1 MSGSTIDSQLIERGT
16 VMAQKLILE
25 LVDGQEVEASLI
37 GTFRPDDGEIDIL
50 LEENGERCKLS
61 LSDICCI
68 FFNDDFDQVAYPS
81 DNDAMDSTELLEDVE
96 TVSGKHF
103 QIRLIEGQEFQT
115 GFYARSID
123 NHAPY
128 KIIFFVFDG
137 IMVRSQHSH
146 LCEILEKKGMVRNS
160 DIQETLEKQQSL
172 KSRRVGEI
180 ISEQNEIS
188 INNVEEVLQRSH
200 KSGSIPP
207 NARVGDILIA
217 EGLVTRQQVD
227 EALANQQSGK
237 KKKIGQ
243 LLVENGFV
251 SEDQILSALSTKF
264 HMRFVNLETLT
275 PHRKALN
282 ALPGY
287 LIRKLH
293 IFPLEYTNNRLVV
306 ATSNPTDSS
315 IPNIIRFSTNQKLEL
330 VVATSNDILAAIKRY
345 IPEQEDIVKLI
356 TGDSDE
362 SSVITEEEEA
372 EDPVFNESDSQI
384 VRLCNQILIDAY
396 EKSASDIHFEPGTRN
411 DPLTI
416 RHRTEGLC
424 KVVHTIPS
432 MYKKP
437 LISRLKIISG
447 LDITEHRKPQSGKIL
462 LSVKNN
468 KVEYRV
474 EITPTVGGNEDAVL
488 RVLSGSKTH
497 PLEEMK
503 FSKENLENLKKILTK
518 PFGILLCVGPTGSG
532 KTTTLHSALDFI
544 NSPVRKIWTVEDP
557 VEITQPGLRQVQV
570 NPKAG
575 YTFQEALRSFLR
587 ADPDVIMIGEM
598 RDSETAQIAIQA
610 SLTGH
615 FVLSTLHTNSAPE
628 TIVRLTEMGIDP
640 LNFSDALLG
649 ILSQRLTLQLCDHC
663 KKSYHPSYEEYEELV
678 VAYGEDWFKAHNMK
692 EYSDD
697 LTLMKRVGCTRC
709 DSSGY
714 KGRIALHELLIGT
727 EQAKVAIKKQYSAV
741 EIKNQ
746 SLAENMKTI
755 KMDGISKVFQ
765 GLTDLSQILKVC
777 V

>member
-1 MSGSTIDSQLIERGT
+1 
-16 VMAQKLILE
+16 MAQKLILE
-25 LVDGQEVEASLI
+25 LVDGQKVEASLI
-37 GTFRPDDGEIDIL
+37 GSFRPDDGEIDIL
-50 LEENGERCKLS
+50 LEENGERCKLP
-61 LSDICCI
+61 LSEICSI

-81 DNDAMDSTELLEDVE
+81 DNDVSDNTESLEEVE

-103 QIRLIEGQEFQT
+103 QIRLIGEQEFQT

-123 NHAPY
+123 NHAPH
-128 KIIFFVFDG
+128 KLIFFVFDG
-137 IMVRSQHSH
+137 IMLRSQHSR
-146 LCEILEKKGMVRNS
+146 LCEILEKKGLIRSS
-160 DIQETLEKQQSL
+160 DIQKTLEKQQSL

-180 ISEQNEIS
+180 ISEQNKIS
-188 INNVEEVLQRSH
+188 INDVEAVLQRSY
-200 KSGSIPP
+200 KSDTISP
-207 NARVGDILIA
+207 NTRVGDILVA

-227 EALANQQSGK
+227 EALASQQSGK

-243 LLVENGFV
+243 LLVECELV
-251 SEDQILSALSTKF
+251 SEDQLLSALSTKF
-264 HMRFVNLETLT
+264 RMRFVSLENIT

-282 ALPGY
+282 ALPGD

-293 IFPLEYTNNRLVV
+293 IFPLEYTDDRLVV

-330 VVATSNDILAAIKRY
+330 VVATFNDIAAATKRY
-345 IPEQEDIVKLI
+345 IPEQEDIIKLI
-356 TGDSDE
+356 THDSEE
-362 SSVITEEEEA
+362 SSVVTEEEEP
-372 EDPVFNESDSQI
+372 EDPVLKESDSQI

-396 EKSASDIHFEPGTRN
+396 EKNASDIHFEPGTRN
-411 DPLTI
+411 GLLII
-416 RHRTEGLC
+416 RYRTEGFC
-424 KVVHTIPS
+424 KVVHSIPS
-432 MYKKP
+432 IYK
-437 LISRLKIISG
+437 

-468 KVEYRV
+468 KMEYRI

-488 RVLSGSKTH
+488 RVLSGYKTYS
-497 PLEEMK
+497 LGEMG
-503 FSKENLENLKKILTK
+503 FSQENLENLKKILTK
-518 PFGILLCVGPTGSG
+518 PYGILLCVGPTGSG
-532 KTTTLHSALDFI
+532 NTTTLHSALDFI
-544 NSPVRKIWTVEDP
+544 NSPIRKIWTVEDP

-570 NPKAG
+570 NPKVG

-649 ILSQRLTLQLCDHC
+649 ILSQRLTLKLCDHC
-663 KKSYHPSYEEYEELV
+663 KRPYHPSEEEYTELV
-678 VAYGEDWFKAHNMK
+678 DAYGTDWFKAHNM
-692 EYSDD
+692 EDYTDD
-697 LTLMKRVGCTRC
+697 LTLMKKVGCEKC

-714 KGRIALHELLIGT
+714 KGRIALHELLMGT
-727 EQAKVAIKKQYSAV
+727 EQAKNAIKKQYSAI
-741 EIKNQ
+741 EIKN
-746 SLAENMKTI
+746 SCLAENMKAM

-765 GLTDLSQILKVC
+765 GITVLSQVLKVC
-777 V
+777 A

>member
-1 MSGSTIDSQLIERGT
+1 
-16 VMAQKLILE
+16 MALNLTLE
-25 LVDGQEVEASLI
+25 LVNGQQLEASLI
-37 GTFRPDDGEIDIL
+37 GSFRPDDGEIDLL
-50 LEENGERCKLS
+50 LEKNGEKCKLP
-61 LSDICCI
+61 LCEICC
-68 FFNDDFDQVAYPS
+68 FLFNDDFDQFAFSSNNYVL
-81 DNDAMDSTELLEDVE
+81 DNTESLEEVE
-96 TVSGKHF
+96 IVSGKRF
-103 QIRLIEGQEFQT
+103 QTRLIVDQEFQT
-115 GFYARSID
+115 GFFARSVD
-123 NHAPY
+123 DHVPH
-128 KIIFFVFDG
+128 KLIFFVFDG
-137 IMVRSQHSH
+137 IMLRSQHSR
-146 LCEILEKKGMVRNS
+146 LCEILKKIGLIRSS
-160 DIQETLEKQQSL
+160 DIQKTLARQQSL
-172 KSRRVGEI
+172 KSRRLGEI
-180 ISEQNEIS
+180 ISEQGKIS
-188 INNVEEVLQRSH
+188 AKDVEAALQRSYQ
-200 KSGSIPP
+200 SDTIPP
-207 NARVGDILIA
+207 NTRVGDILVA

-227 EALANQQSGK
+227 EALANQQSGR

-243 LLVENGFV
+243 LLVEYGFI
-251 SEDQILSALSTKF
+251 SEDQLLSALSKKF
-264 HMRFVNLETLT
+264 CMRFVSLENIT
-275 PHRKALN
+275 PHQKALN
-282 ALPGY
+282 ALPGD

-293 IFPLEYTNNRLVV
+293 IFPMEYTDDRLVV

-330 VVATSNDILAAIKRY
+330 VVATSNDIAAAAKRY

-356 TGDSDE
+356 TRGSE
-362 SSVITEEEEA
+362 ENVVFTEEEEP
-372 EDPVFNESDSQI
+372 EDPVLTESDSQI

-396 EKSASDIHFEPGTRN
+396 EKNASDIHFEPGTR
-411 DPLTI
+411 DGLLVI
-416 RHRTEGLC
+416 RYRTEGFC
-424 KVVHTIPS
+424 KVVHRIPT

-462 LSVKNN
+462 LAVKNT

-488 RVLSGSKTH
+488 RVLSGSKTY
-497 PLEEMK
+497 PLGDMG
-503 FSKENLENLKKILTK
+503 FSQENLENLKKILAK
-518 PFGILLCVGPTGSG
+518 PYGILLCVGPTGSG

-544 NSPVRKIWTVEDP
+544 NSPIRKIWTVEDP

-575 YTFQEALRSFLR
+575 YTFQKALRSFLR

-649 ILSQRLTLQLCDHC
+649 ILSQRLTLKLCDHC
-663 KKSYHPSYEEYEELV
+663 KKPYHPSYEEYTELV
-678 VAYGEDWFKAHNMK
+678 DAYDANWFKAHKMEDYTN
-692 EYSDD
+692 DF
-697 LTLMKRVGCTRC
+697 TLMKKIGCERC

-714 KGRIALHELLIGT
+714 KGRIALHELLMGT
-727 EQAKVAIKKQYSAV
+727 EQAKTAIKKQYSAT

-746 SLAENMKTI
+746 SLSENMKSM

-765 GLTDLSQILKVC
+765 GITVLSQILKVC
-777 V
+777 G

>member
-1 MSGSTIDSQLIERGT
+1 
-16 VMAQKLILE
+16 MAPNLTLE
-25 LVDGQEVEASLI
+25 LVNGQQLEASLI
-37 GTFRPDDGEIDIL
+37 GSFRPDDGEIDLL
-50 LEENGERCKLS
+50 LEKNGEKCKLP
-61 LSDICCI
+61 LSEICC
-68 FFNDDFDQVAYPS
+68 FLFNDDFDQFAFSSNNYLL
-81 DNDAMDSTELLEDVE
+81 DNTESLEEVE
-96 TVSGKHF
+96 IVSGKRF
-103 QIRLIEGQEFQT
+103 QTRLIVDQEFQT
-115 GFYARSID
+115 GFFARSID
-123 NHAPY
+123 DHVPH
-128 KIIFFVFDG
+128 KLIFFVFDG
-137 IMVRSQHSH
+137 IMLRSQHSR
-146 LCEILEKKGMVRNS
+146 LCEILKKNGLIRSS
-160 DIQETLEKQQSL
+160 DIQKTLAKQQSL

-180 ISEQNEIS
+180 ISEQNKIS
-188 INNVEEVLQRSH
+188 INNVEAALQRSR
-200 KSGSIPP
+200 KNDTIPP
-207 NARVGDILIA
+207 NTRVGDILIA
-217 EGLVTRQQVD
+217 AGLVTRQQVD
-227 EALANQQSGK
+227 EALASQQSGR

-243 LLVENGFV
+243 LLIECGLV
-251 SEDQILSALSTKF
+251 SEDQVLSALSTKF
-264 HMRFVNLETLT
+264 RMRFVSLEDIT
-275 PHRKALN
+275 PHPKALN
-282 ALPGY
+282 ALPGD

-293 IFPLEYTNNRLVV
+293 IFPIEYTDDRLVV

-315 IPNIIRFSTNQKLEL
+315 IPNIIRFSTHQKLEL
-330 VVATSNDILAAIKRY
+330 VVATSNDIAAAANRY

-356 TGDSDE
+356 TRGSE
-362 SSVITEEEEA
+362 ENVVFTEEEEP
-372 EDPVFNESDSQI
+372 EDPVLTESDSQI

-396 EKSASDIHFEPGTRN
+396 EKNASDIHFEPGTR
-411 DPLTI
+411 DGLLII
-416 RHRTEGLC
+416 RYRTEGFC
-424 KVVHTIPS
+424 KVVHRIPT

-462 LSVKNN
+462 LAVKNT

-488 RVLSGSKTH
+488 RVLSGSKTY
-497 PLEEMK
+497 PLGDMG
-503 FSKENLENLKKILTK
+503 FSPENLENLKKILAK

-544 NSPVRKIWTVEDP
+544 NSPIRKIWTVEDP

-575 YTFQEALRSFLR
+575 YTFQKALRSFLR

-649 ILSQRLTLQLCDHC
+649 ILSQRLTLKLCDHC
-663 KKSYHPSYEEYEELV
+663 KKPYHPSYEEYTELV
-678 VAYGEDWFKAHNMK
+678 EAYDANWFKAHKMEN
-692 EYSDD
+692 YTNDF
-697 LTLMKRVGCTRC
+697 TLMKKIGCERC

-714 KGRIALHELLIGT
+714 KGRIALHELLMGT
-727 EQAKVAIKKQYSAV
+727 EQAKTAIKKQYSAT

-746 SLAENMKTI
+746 SLSENMKSM

-765 GLTDLSQILKVC
+765 GITVLSQVLKVC
-777 V
+777 G

>member
-1 MSGSTIDSQLIERGT
+1 MT
-16 VMAQKLILE
+16 QKLTLE
-25 LVDGQEVEASLI
+25 LVDGRKVEASLM
-37 GTFRPDDGEIDIL
+37 GSFKPDDGEIDIL
-50 LEENGERCKLS
+50 LEDNGERCKLP
-61 LSDICCI
+61 LSEICCL
-68 FFNDDFDQVAYPS
+68 FFNDDFDPLAYPS
-81 DNDAMDSTELLEDVE
+81 NIDVSGNAESLEEVE

-103 QIRLIEGQEFQT
+103 QIRLISEQKFQT

-123 NHAPY
+123 NNAPH
-128 KIIFFVFDG
+128 KLIFFVFDG
-137 IMVRSQHSH
+137 IILRSQHSR
-146 LCEILEKKGMVRNS
+146 LCEILEKKGVIRSS
-160 DIQETLEKQQSL
+160 DIQRTLEKQQLL

-180 ISEQNEIS
+180 ISEQNKIS
-188 INNVEEVLQRSH
+188 TADVEAVLQRSY
-200 KSGSIPP
+200 KGDTIQP
-207 NARVGDILIA
+207 NTRVGDILVA
-217 EGLVTRQQVD
+217 EGLITKPQVD
-227 EALANQQSGK
+227 EALASQQSGR

-243 LLVENGFV
+243 LLVELGFI
-251 SEDQILSALSTKF
+251 SEDQLLSALSTKF
-264 HMRFVNLETLT
+264 RMRFVSLENIT
-275 PHRKALN
+275 PHQKALD

-293 IFPLEYTNNRLVV
+293 IFPIEYTDGRLVV

-330 VVATSNDILAAIKRY
+330 VVATSNDIAAATKRY
-345 IPEQEDIVKLI
+345 IPEQEDIIKLI
-356 TGDSDE
+356 TLDSEE
-362 SSVITEEEEA
+362 SIVVTEEA
-372 EDPVFNESDSQI
+372 EPEDPVLKESDSQI

-396 EKSASDIHFEPGTRN
+396 EKNASDIHFEPGTHSG
-411 DPLTI
+411 LLII
-416 RHRTEGLC
+416 RYRTEGFC
-424 KVVHTIPS
+424 KVVHRIPS
-432 MYKKP
+432 IYKKP

-468 KVEYRV
+468 RVEYRV

-488 RVLSGSKTH
+488 RVLPGSKTY
-497 PLEEMK
+497 PLGDMG
-503 FSKENLENLKKILTK
+503 FSPQNLENLKKILSK
-518 PFGILLCVGPTGSG
+518 PYGILLCVGPTGSG

-544 NSPVRKIWTVEDP
+544 NSPIRKIWTVEDP

-649 ILSQRLTLQLCDHC
+649 ILSQRLTLKLCDHC
-663 KKSYHPSYEEYEELV
+663 KKPYCPGYEEYTELV
-678 VAYGEDWFKAHNMK
+678 DAYGVDWFKAHNM
-692 EYSDD
+692 EDYTEDF
-697 LTLMKRVGCTRC
+697 TLMRKVGCDRC

-714 KGRIALHELLIGT
+714 KGRIALHELLMGT
-727 EQAKVAIKKQYSAV
+727 EQAKTAIKKQYSAT

-746 SLAENMKTI
+746 CLAENMKSI

-765 GLTDLSQILKVC
+765 GITSLSQVLKVC
-777 V
+777 T

>member
-1 MSGSTIDSQLIERGT
+1 
-16 VMAQKLILE
+16 MAPKLTLE
-25 LVDGQEVEASLI
+25 LVNGQKVEAYLI
-37 GTFRPDDGEIDIL
+37 GSFRPDDGEIDL
-50 LEENGERCKLS
+50 FFEENGEKCKLP
-61 LSDICCI
+61 LSEICCL
-68 FFNDDFDQVAYPS
+68 FFNEDFDQIEYPS
-81 DNDAMDSTELLEDVE
+81 NNDVLDNTESLEAVE

-103 QIRLIEGQEFQT
+103 QIRILVEQEFQT
-115 GFYARSID
+115 GFFAQSID
-123 NHAPY
+123 SHVPH
-128 KIIFFVFDG
+128 KLIFFVFDG
-137 IMVRSQHSH
+137 IILRRQHSR
-146 LCEILEKKGMVRNS
+146 LCEILEKKGLVRSS
-160 DIQETLEKQQSL
+160 DIQNTLAKQESL

-180 ISEQNEIS
+180 ISEQSKIS
-188 INNVEEVLQRSH
+188 VNDVEAVLQRSY
-200 KSGSIPP
+200 KSDTIPP
-207 NARVGDILIA
+207 NTRVGDILVA

-227 EALANQQSGK
+227 EALADQQSGR

-243 LLVENGFV
+243 LLVECGFI
-251 SEDQILSALSTKF
+251 SEDQLLSALSTKF
-264 HMRFVNLETLT
+264 CMRFVSLENIT
-275 PHRKALN
+275 PHQKALT

-293 IFPLEYTNNRLVV
+293 IFPIEYSDDRLVV

-330 VVATSNDILAAIKRY
+330 VVATSNDIAAATKRY

-356 TGDSDE
+356 TRDSEE
-362 SSVITEEEEA
+362 STVVTEEEEP
-372 EDPVFNESDSQI
+372 EDPVLNESDSQI

-396 EKSASDIHFEPGTRN
+396 EKNASDIHFEPGTRN
-411 DPLTI
+411 SLLII
-416 RHRTEGLC
+416 RYRTEGFC
-424 KVVHTIPS
+424 KVVHRIPS

-488 RVLSGSKTH
+488 RVLSGSKTY
-497 PLEEMK
+497 PLGDMG
-503 FSKENLENLKKILTK
+503 FSPENLENLKEILTK
-518 PFGILLCVGPTGSG
+518 PYGILLCVGPTGSG

-575 YTFQEALRSFLR
+575 YSFQEALRSFLR

-649 ILSQRLTLQLCDHC
+649 IISQRLTLKLCDHC
-663 KKSYHPSYEEYEELV
+663 KKPYHPNYEEYTELV
-678 VAYGEDWFKAHNMK
+678 DAYGADWFKEHKM
-692 EYSDD
+692 EDYSDD
-697 LTLMKRVGCTRC
+697 FTLMKKVGCDRC

-714 KGRIALHELLIGT
+714 KGRIAIHELLMGT
-727 EQAKVAIKKQYSAV
+727 EQAKTAIKKQYSAT

-746 SLAENMKTI
+746 SLAENMKSM

-765 GLTDLSQILKVC
+765 GITVLSQVLKVC
-777 V
+777 A